1 MHQTRIMPVILGIES
16 SCDDTAAA
24 VLVDG
29 HIQSNII
36 SSQKV
41 HKQYGGVVP
50 ELAARAHLQNIIPVV
65 DQALRT
71 ANIDKKEVN
80 AVAYTLGPGLIGS
93 LLVGNSFAKSFAISL
108 DVPLIEVN
116 HMQAHLLVH
125 FEKSIPNP
133 SFPFLGLTVSGG
145 HTQLVLA
152 SSPNQMEVIGQTL
165 DDAVGE
171 AFDKVGKMIGLP
183 YPAGPFIDKYTQN
196 GKANIPFPTPKVS
209 DLNFSFSG
217 FKTSV
222 LYHLR
227 KQQQRDEHYIQNHRD
242 DLCASVQHTL
252 VNILMEKLEKAVNKT
267 GVNEIVIGGGVS
279 ANTGLRQAL
288 SKKTNWNVFIP
299 PLAFTTDNAAMIAV
313 AGYFKY
319 QNNTFGALDRQAQ
332 SRMPL

>member
-1 MHQTRIMPVILGIES
+1 MPVILGIES

-29 HIQSNII
+29 HILSNII
-36 SSQKV
+36 ANQEV

-65 DQALRT
+65 DQALST

-93 LLVGNSFAKSFAISL
+93 LLVGNSFAKSLAISL
-108 DVPLIEVN
+108 GVPLIEVN

-125 FEKSIPNP
+125 FEKSIPDP

-152 SSPNQMEVIGQTL
+152 NSPSDMEVIGQTL
-165 DDAVGE
+165 DDAIGE
-171 AFDKVGKMIGLP
+171 AFDKAGKMIGLP
-183 YPAGPFIDKYTQN
+183 YPAGPYIDKYAQN
-196 GKANIPFPTPKVS
+196 GQPNITFSMPKVPGL
-209 DLNFSFSG
+209 DFSFSG

-222 LYHLR
+222 LYYLR
-227 KQQQRDEHYIQNHRD
+227 KQQQLDKNYIQNHRN
-242 DLCASVQHTL
+242 DLCSSVQHIL
-252 VNILMEKLEKAVNKT
+252 VNILIEKLQKAVIQT
-267 GVNEIVIGGGVS
+267 GIKEIVIGGGVS
-279 ANTGLRQAL
+279 ANSGLRHAL
-288 SKKTNWNVFIP
+288 SKQTDWNVFIP
-299 PLAFTTDNAAMIAV
+299 PLSFTTDNAAMIAV

-319 QNNTFGALDRQAQ
+319 QNNNFGVLNRQAQ